1 MHSMKNDMNKI
12 IDGIWLGNVR
22 AASNLSALKSKG
34 ITHILQALGGMEPC
48 FPGQFKYCVLQVMDV
63 PWENL
68 GAHFMKAVM
77 FIKGALAQGGT
88 VFVHW

>member
-1 MHSMKNDMNKI
+1 MSDIDPI
-12 IDGIWLGNVR
+12 IQGIWLGNVR
-22 AASNLSALKSKG
+22 AANNLFTLKSKG
-34 ITHILQALGGMEPC
+34 VTHILQALGGMSPP
-48 FPGQFKYCVLQVMDV
+48 FPGQFKYKVLQVMDV

-77 FIKGALAQGGT
+77 FIKDALACGGV